1 MALTTSPWFMLVA
14 ASAKIAGKE
23 VKFVRTKNKGK
34 NGESEIKKQITSS
47 PSLIISMFMGCDL
60 RTRKMGKKIVTGSE
74 LVPTLF

>member
-1 MALTTSPWFMLVA
+1 MLVA
-14 ASAKIAGKE
+14 ASAKITGKE
-23 VKFVRTKNKGK
+23 VKFVRTKNKK

-60 RTRKMGKKIVTGSE
+60 QTRKMGKKIVTGSE